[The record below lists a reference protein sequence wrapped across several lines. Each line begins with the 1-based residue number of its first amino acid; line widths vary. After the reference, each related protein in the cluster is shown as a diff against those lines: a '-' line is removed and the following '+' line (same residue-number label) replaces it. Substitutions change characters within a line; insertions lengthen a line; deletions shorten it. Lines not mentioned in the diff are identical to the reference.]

1 MRPASSS
8 SSSFHFFAT
17 LHRYLSPHHFHP
29 PLQSSKSN
37 LPLSIR
43 CPYPHRSHPQARH
56 ASTTSKPFQN
66 LPATGPT
73 HYSLFPQNFPNGPP
87 PASSF
92 HVDPTALR
100 KEFLQLQ
107 ARAHPDRHP
116 GTEEKLKAEAASA
129 RINDAYKTLL
139 NPLLRARYLL
149 SLRGVDVGGDE
160 SIANSTG
167 EPTVGGIDGGFLM
180 EVMEVREEVE
190 GAESREEVE
199 EMKVANEEKIRRSE
213 EILETIFR
221 DGDVEGARKE
231 TVKLG
236 YWVNVRTALDGW
248 EKVGDGRVSEHD

>member
-1 MRPASSS
+1 MRPASPY
-8 SSSFHFFAT
+8 SFRFFAT
-17 LHRYLSPHHFHP
+17 LHRYLSSHHFHP
-29 PLQSSKSN
+29 PLHSSKSN
-37 LPLSIR
+37 LPPSIR
-43 CPYPHRSHPQARH
+43 CPYLYRSHYLPRH

-73 HYSLFPQNFPNGPP
+73 HYSLFPQNFPKGPP

-92 HVDPTALR
+92 HVDPAALR

-107 ARAHPDRHP
+107 ARSHPDRHP
-116 GTEEKLKAEAASA
+116 GAEEKLKAEAASA

-160 SIANSTG
+160 SIASSTG
-167 EPTVGGIDGGFLM
+167 EPAVGGIDGGFLM

-199 EMKVANEEKIRRSE
+199 GMKVANEERIRRSE
-213 EILETIFR
+213 EILGEMFVK
-221 DGDVEGARKE
+221 GDVEGARKE
-231 TVKLG
+231 TVRLG